1 MKGTD
6 LTGRPILVF
15 GGTGHLGQAVVA
27 RFADGG
33 AVLTVADARLP
44 DDTRRN
50 PGATYTAVDV
60 LDEAAVA
67 DAIAGLPPGPA
78 AVVNLVG
85 GYTPPQPIR
94 DLDLAVLRR
103 QLELNLVSAAVVTKY
118 ALPHLAGQGGGTIV
132 HTSSRVAVQSG
143 ENGFAYSASKL
154 GVTRLVEAAAA
165 EGRAHGVTVNCI
177 MPSIIGP
184 RRKPTASPP
193 AG

>member
-1 MKGTD
+1 MTGTD

-33 AVLTVADARLP
+33 AALTVADARLP
-44 DDTRRN
+44 DDARRH
-50 PGATYTAVDV
+50 PGATYTTVDV

-67 DAIAGLPPGPA
+67 AAVAGLPPGPA

-94 DLDLAVLRR
+94 DLDLRVLRQ

-118 ALPHLAGQGGGTIV
+118 ALAHLAEQGGGTIV

-143 ENGFAYSASKL
+143 ENGFAY
-154 GVTRLVEAAAA
+154 R
-165 EGRAHGVTVNCI
+165 
-177 MPSIIGP
+177 MD
-184 RRKPTASPP
+184 
-193 AG
+193 